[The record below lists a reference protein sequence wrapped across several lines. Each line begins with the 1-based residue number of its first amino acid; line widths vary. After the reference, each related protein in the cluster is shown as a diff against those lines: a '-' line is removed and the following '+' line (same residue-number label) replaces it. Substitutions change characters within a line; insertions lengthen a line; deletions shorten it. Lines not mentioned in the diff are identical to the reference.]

1 MIQTP
6 DIYAVALKMIGS
18 LSLVLLI
25 LLGFFYGLK
34 RFSQK
39 EVFGSK
45 GKLIQVLSTYY
56 LGGKRS
62 IVVLKV
68 PRTFLIV
75 GITNDQINLLAHF
88 KEEDWPHMTPSSTIE
103 EESSFLGTLFKASFK
118 KIKSGDSHD

>member
-6 DIYAVALKMIGS
+6 DIYTVVLKMIGS
-18 LSLVLLI
+18 LSMVLII

-45 GKLIQVLSTYY
+45 GKLIQVLSTQY

-62 IVVLKV
+62 VIVLKV
-68 PRTFLIV
+68 PKTFLIV
-75 GITNDQINLLAHF
+75 GITNDQINLLARF
-88 KEEDWPHMTPSSTIE
+88 KEEEWPNIASSSGNIVE
-103 EESSFLGTLFKASFK
+103 DNSFLGTLFKTYFK
-118 KIKSGDSHD
+118 KKTGDGHG